1 MKFYLGTFSSL
12 YGSSVMSRPRLV
24 FFPSVLPSMIA
35 FYPLTRYPMAPMWL
49 PHTPSSPRDEEK
61 RKAATSKCTLRISFF
76 YQEAKILSE
85 ASLADFPLYLIGRDC
100 HRASPSGK
108 GGWKLRHL
116 GRRVG

>member
-76 YQEAKILSE
+76 YQEAKILPE